1 MKSPE
6 PSRGGLGLFCIPYNK
21 AKGLSTLTQFYRSAT
36 GHKLRDTVIPVVEN
50 RVQFAQVLEH
60 TRYQTLLL
68 RHCNIFDL
76 VGPLEAAHR
85 RGYSVYVNVD
95 QVDGIYPDSAG
106 LPYLAKRL
114 HIAGIV
120 SNHAKILSLGKSFG
134 LETMQRIFA
143 VDSTG
148 LETALESVDSAYID
162 FLDISP
168 ALVIPA
174 LPADLLKSLPLP
186 FIGSGLVSTT
196 QQVEAILRAGAQA
209 VTVMRQE
216 LWST

>member
-1 MKSPE
+1 
-6 PSRGGLGLFCIPYNK
+6 LYPYNK
-21 AKGLSTLTQFYRSAT
+21 AKGLSTLTQSYRSAAE
-36 GHKLRDTVIPVVEN
+36 HKLHDKVIPVVEN
-50 RVQFAQVLEH
+50 RVQFAQVLDH
-60 TRYQTLLL
+60 TRYRTILL
-68 RHCNIFDL
+68 RHCNLFDL
-76 VGPLEAAHR
+76 VGPLDNAYR
-85 RGYSVYVNVD
+85 RGYSVYANVD

-106 LPYLAKRL
+106 LPYLAKHL
-114 HIAGIV
+114 HITGIV

-148 LETALESVDSAYID
+148 LESALESVDSAYID

-174 LPADLLKSLPLP
+174 LPLDLLKSLPLP
-186 FIGSGLVSTT
+186 FIGSGLVSTA
-196 QQVEAILRAGAQA
+196 QHVEAILRAGALA

>member
-1 MKSPE
+1 
-6 PSRGGLGLFCIPYNK
+6 
-21 AKGLSTLTQFYRSAT
+21 
-36 GHKLRDTVIPVVEN
+36 VIPVVEN
-50 RVQFAQVLEH
+50 RVQFLQVFEH
-60 TRYQTLLL
+60 TRYQTIML
-68 RHCNIFDL
+68 RHCNLFDL
-76 VGPLEAAHR
+76 VGLLDSAHR
-85 RGYSVYVNVD
+85 RGYSIYVNVD
-95 QVDGIYPDSAG
+95 QMDGIYPDSAG

-114 HIAGIV
+114 HIEGIV

-134 LETMQRIFA
+134 LETIQRIFA

-162 FLDISP
+162 LLDISP

-174 LPADLLKSLPLP
+174 LPPDLLKSLPLP
-186 FIGSGLVSTT
+186 FIGSGLVSTA
-196 QQVEAILRAGAQA
+196 QHVETILHAGAQA

>member
-1 MKSPE
+1 
-6 PSRGGLGLFCIPYNK
+6 
-21 AKGLSTLTQFYRSAT
+21 LTQSYRSAT
-36 GHKLRDTVIPVVEN
+36 GYELHDKVIPVVEN
-50 RVQFAQVLEH
+50 RVQFAHVLEH
-60 TRYQTLLL
+60 TRHQTIML
-68 RHCNIFDL
+68 RHCNLFDL
-76 VGPLEAAHR
+76 VGLLDNAHR
-85 RGYSVYVNVD
+85 RGYSIYVNVD
-95 QVDGIYPDSAG
+95 QMDGIYPDSAG

-114 HIAGIV
+114 HIEGIV

-134 LETMQRIFA
+134 LETIQRIFA

-162 FLDISP
+162 LLDISP

-174 LPADLLKSLPLP
+174 LPPDLLKSLPLP
-186 FIGSGLVSTT
+186 FIGSGLVSTL
-196 QQVEAILRAGAQA
+196 QHVETILYAGAQA

>member
-1 MKSPE
+1 M
-6 PSRGGLGLFCIPYNK
+6 
-21 AKGLSTLTQFYRSAT
+21 QFT
-36 GHKLRDTVIPVVEN
+36 
-50 RVQFAQVLEH
+50 QVLEH

-68 RHCNIFDL
+68 RHCNLFDL
-76 VGPLEAAHR
+76 AGLLESAHR
-85 RGYSVYVNVD
+85 RSYSIYVNVD
-95 QVDGIYPDSAG
+95 QVDGVYPDSAG
-106 LPYLAKRL
+106 LPYLAKHL
-114 HIAGIV
+114 HITGIV

-134 LETMQRIFA
+134 LETIQRIFA

-174 LPADLLKSLPLP
+174 LPPDLLKSLPLP
-186 FIGSGLVSTT
+186 FIGSGLVSTA
-196 QQVEAILRAGAQA
+196 QHIEAILHAGARA
-209 VTVMRQE
+209 VAVMRQE

>member
-1 MKSPE
+1 MISPE
-6 PSRGGLGLFCIPYNK
+6 PPRGGLGLFCIPIMK
-21 AKGLSTLTQFYRSAT
+21 AKGLRTLTHFYRPTT
-36 GHKLRDTVIPVVEN
+36 GYELRDRIIPVVEN
-50 RVQFAQVLEH
+50 RVQFAQVLDH
-60 TRYQTLLL
+60 TRSQTLLL
-68 RHCNIFDL
+68 RHCNLFDL
-76 VGPLEAAHR
+76 VGLLDSAHR
-85 RGYSVYVNVD
+85 RGYSIYVNVD
-95 QVDGIYPDSAG
+95 QMDGVYPDSAG
-106 LPYLAKRL
+106 LPYLAKHL

-134 LETMQRIFA
+134 LATIQRIFA

-148 LETALESVDSAYID
+148 LESALESVDSASID
-162 FLDISP
+162 LLDISP

-174 LPADLLKSLPLP
+174 LPPDLLKALPLP

-196 QQVEAILRAGAQA
+196 QHVDAILRAGAQA